1 MAKDLA
7 IILLVCKHITMSLCR
22 HTNSELMRGKTMRFI
37 RRICWQFLGALV
49 TLIHF
54 LRRIGVIVL
63 AFMALR
69 QTGLILDIAS
79 EYNSLAFVRKKEYVF
94 LLVYIVGALG
104 LHFLKQSLLN
114 AKELIKDKIMI
125 NTKYHF
131 SKEKIDK
138 FKNDM
143 FIGNFDPYTFDEIY
157 AMSQFLEER
166 GEKLVTNYNSRAM
179 QEFNARKAE
188 LHKEHITEEDGETHS
203 FTGNSDEEKVISTR
217 ELNGFTHK
225 GVSDPTAALE
235 ELIGLSN
242 VKEQVKKMQ
251 NRYIFERKR
260 MESGTSTELSTCNHM
275 CFIGPAGTGKTS
287 VARIMSSIL
296 YDLKIIRKNQV
307 VEVNGTDLMGQYLG
321 YTAKRTK
328 RIIEAAKGGVLFVDE
343 AYTLSSGNNSYADEA
358 LGELVKAMED
368 YKDDLVVIFAG
379 YGPEMSSFLE
389 QNSGM
394 KSRIK
399 SYIYFSNYSPEEL
412 GEIFASMA
420 KKANFTVTKELLE
433 TYKDFALKVLL
444 RDASFGNAR
453 TVRKNLDEMIEK
465 HADNYAM
472 GRVSEDMIN
481 VLSIE
486 DFPYFAKD
494 NN

>member
-1 MAKDLA
+1 
-7 IILLVCKHITMSLCR
+7 
-22 HTNSELMRGKTMRFI
+22 MRFI
-37 RRICWQFLGALV
+37 RKICWQFLEVLV
-49 TLIHF
+49 TVSVFVRWIGAILFTLGAILQTWLILYTASKHDSF
-54 LRRIGVIVL
+54 AAVGRSEYIMWIVYVVL
-63 AFMALR
+63 ALTLR
-69 QTGLILDIAS
+69 
-79 EYNSLAFVRKKEYVF
+79 
-94 LLVYIVGALG
+94 
-104 LHFLKQSLLN
+104 FLKQSIFN
-114 AKELIKDKIMI
+114 AREVIKDKVLM

-131 SKEKIDK
+131 SKEKIEK
-138 FKNDM
+138 FKSDM
-143 FIGNFDPYTFDEIY
+143 RTGNLELYTFDEIY
-157 AMSQFLEER
+157 AMTHFLEEQ
-166 GEKLVTNYNSRAM
+166 GEQLVTNYNSHTM
-179 QEFNARKAE
+179 KEFYSTKEE
-188 LHKEHITEEDGETHS
+188 LNKNNESEEEPHS
-203 FTGNSDEEKVISTR
+203 SNEISDEEKVISSR
-217 ELNGFTHK
+217 ELKGFTHK
-225 GVSDPTAALE
+225 GVVDPTAALD

-368 YKDDLVVIFAG
+368 FKDDLVVIFAG
-379 YGPEMSSFLE
+379 YGPEMSHFLE

-412 GEIFASMA
+412 GEIFTSMA

-444 RDASFGNAR
+444 QKSDFGNAR
-453 TVRKNLDEMIEK
+453 TVRNNLDKMIEK

-472 GRVSEDMIN
+472 DRITEDMIN

-486 DFPYFAKD
+486 DFCIED
-494 NN
+494 LE